1 MAENETF
8 TRLFTL
14 EEAQSMVVEIEPL
27 VAEMTTAFAGI
38 RREISA
44 TCRAAGVEPDSASLS
59 ERLQERGIAPALVGR
74 VNDLI
79 RRITEKGCVV
89 NGPEVGLVDFPALLD
104 SRIVFLCW
112 KHGEPAIG
120 HWHAI
125 PDGFAGRRPL
135 LDPLQDADGASSAV
149 H

>member
-1 MAENETF
+1 MTDQERFA
-8 TRLFTL
+8 RLFTI
-14 EEAQSMVVEIEPL
+14 EEAQTMVTEIAPL
-27 VAEMTTAFAGI
+27 VAEMTSAFAGI
-38 RREISA
+38 RREITDA
-44 TCRAAGVEPDSASLS
+44 CRATGLEPGSDALP
-59 ERLQERGIAPALVGR
+59 ERLEERGVAPALVGR

-79 RRITEKGCVV
+79 RRITEKGCLV
-89 NGPEVGLVDFPALLD
+89 NGPEAGLIDFPALLD

-112 KHGEPAIG
+112 KHGEPRID

-135 LDPLQDADGASSAV
+135 LDLRPDADPSTAV